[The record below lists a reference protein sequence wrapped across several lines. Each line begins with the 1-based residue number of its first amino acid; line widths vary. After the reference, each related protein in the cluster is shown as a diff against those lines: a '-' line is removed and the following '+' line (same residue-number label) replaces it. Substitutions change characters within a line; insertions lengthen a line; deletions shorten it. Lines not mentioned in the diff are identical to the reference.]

1 MFLSRNRTFALAAIM
16 AASVILNAQESP
28 KAAAVAAPQLP
39 KAETL
44 MEKYIE
50 ATGGRAIYAKQRTAV
65 AKGTMEI
72 TAMGLKGAMTL
83 YRAEP
88 NLSYTEIDFPSLGKM
103 KEGFDGKVAWAFSA
117 MQGPQIKEG
126 DEKISAA
133 REAHF
138 HSENWKEIYKQVQTL
153 GVETV
158 EGKVCFKVELTPHQG
173 SPTTNFYDQTSG
185 LLIKSVSTVKTAMG
199 EITAELL
206 LSDYR
211 KVDGLLAPFKIVT
224 TAAGQ
229 VILITL
235 DSMAANAPIPEG
247 AFEPPAEIKA
257 LLVKK

>member
-1 MFLSRNRTFALAAIM
+1 MFLARPQHFALVT
-16 AASVILNAQESP
+16 VIFAGAFLACRPP
-28 KAAAVAAPQLP
+28 KPAAPTVVAQFP
-39 KAETL
+39 KAEAL
-44 MEKYIE
+44 LDKYIE

-88 NLSYTEIDFPSLGKM
+88 NLSYTEIDFPNLGKM

-158 EGKVCFKVELTPHQG
+158 EGKTCFKVELTPHQG
-173 SPTTNFYDQTSG
+173 SPTINFYDQTSG

-211 KVDGLLAPFKIVT
+211 KVDGLLAPFKNVT

>member
-1 MFLSRNRTFALAAIM
+1 
-16 AASVILNAQESP
+16 
-28 KAAAVAAPQLP
+28 
-39 KAETL
+39 
-44 MEKYIE
+44 
-50 ATGGRAIYAKQRTAV
+50 
-65 AKGTMEI
+65 
-72 TAMGLKGAMTL
+72 KGAMTL